1 MAISNV
7 ELKTTMKNSLLSL
20 CIITALV
27 FTASAAEKAAY
38 KPAFTTQTF
47 FVANVECDNCVANIT
62 ESLKKVKT
70 VTKVEKLTP
79 TSGYVNVSFDAHTDS
94 FQQIAQAIADAT
106 PAKGK
111 KYAATMKLRIPD
123 YAKGDNAAK
132 VDAIF
137 AKSKDFVKV
146 EATDKEKGEFVMCF
160 LPLTVDPKKTGPQ
173 GWNGG
178 RFGHP
183 IHDAPP
189 KGLGLAISF
198 VREGAPAG
206 KAAPQKK

>member
-1 MAISNV
+1 MKHSLIS
-7 ELKTTMKNSLLSL
+7 LS
-20 CIITALV
+20 IITALA

-38 KPAFTTQTF
+38 KPAPVTLTF
-47 FVANVECDNCVANIT
+47 FVANVECDTCVANIT

-79 TSGYVNVSFDAHTDS
+79 KSGYVNVSFDAHADS
-94 FQQIAQAIADAT
+94 YQQIAQAIADAT
-106 PAKGK
+106 PVHGK
-111 KYAATMKLRIPD
+111 QYAASIKLRVPD
-123 YAKGDNAAK
+123 YAKDDNAAK

-146 EATDKEKGEFVMCF
+146 ETTNKEKGEFTIHF
-160 LPLTVDPKKTGPQ
+160 LPLTVDAKKTGPQ

-189 KGLGLAISF
+189 KGLGLTFSI
-198 VREGAPAG
+198 VREGVTPA
-206 KAAPQKK
+206 KPAAKKK

>member
-1 MAISNV
+1 M
-7 ELKTTMKNSLLSL
+7 KTTLLSL
-20 CIITALV
+20 SIIAALA

-38 KPAFTTQTF
+38 KPALVTLTF
-47 FVANVECDNCVANIT
+47 FVANVECDTCVANIT

-79 TSGYVNVSFDAHTDS
+79 KSGYVNVSFDAHTDS
-94 FQQIAQAIADAT
+94 YQQVAQAIADAT
-106 PAKGK
+106 PAHGK
-111 KYAATMKLRIPD
+111 KYAASMKFRVPD
-123 YAKGDNAAK
+123 YAKEDNAAK

-137 AKSKDFVKV
+137 AKSAAFVKV
-146 EATDKEKGEFVMCF
+146 EATNKEKGEFLMSF
-160 LPLTVDPKKTGPQ
+160 LPLTVDAKKTGPQ

-189 KGLGLAISF
+189 KGLGLVISF
-198 VREGAPAG
+198 VREGVAPAG
-206 KAAPQKK
+206 KAAAKKK

>member
-1 MAISNV
+1 M
-7 ELKTTMKNSLLSL
+7 MKNLLLSL
-20 CIITALV
+20 SIITALGL
-27 FTASAAEKAAY
+27 TASAAEKAPY
-38 KPAFTTQTF
+38 KPALTTQTF
-47 FVANVECDNCVANIT
+47 FVANVECDTCVKNIT
-62 ESLKKVKT
+62 ESLQKVKT

-106 PAKGK
+106 PAHGK
-111 KYAATMKLRIPD
+111 KYTVSMKLRVPD
-123 YAKGDNAAK
+123 YAKEDNAAK

-146 EATDKEKGEFVMCF
+146 EATDKEKGEFLMCF
-160 LPLTVDPKKTGPQ
+160 LPLTVDAQKTGPP

-198 VREGAPAG
+198 VREGVTPA
-206 KAAPQKK
+206 KPAAKKQ

>member
-1 MAISNV
+1 
-7 ELKTTMKNSLLSL
+7 MKHSLISLLT
-20 CIITALV
+20 ITALA

-38 KPAFTTQTF
+38 KPALTTQTF
-47 FVANVECDNCVANIT
+47 FVSNVECENCIANIT
-62 ESLKKVKT
+62 ESIQKVKS

-79 TSGYVNVSFDAHTDS
+79 KSGYVNVSFDAHADS
-94 FQQIAQAIADAT
+94 YQQIAQAIADAT
-106 PAKGK
+106 PAHGK
-111 KYAATMKLRIPD
+111 KYTASMKLRVPD
-123 YAKGDNAAK
+123 YAKEDNAAK

-146 EATDKEKGEFVMCF
+146 EATNKEKGEFVMCF

-198 VREGAPAG
+198 VREGVAPA
-206 KAAPQKK
+206 KPAAKKK

>member
-1 MAISNV
+1 M
-7 ELKTTMKNSLLSL
+7 KTSLLSL
-20 CIITALV
+20 SIIAALA
-27 FTASAAEKAAY
+27 FTASAAEKKAVT
-38 KPAFTTQTF
+38 PHPTTQTF
-47 FVANVECDNCVANIT
+47 YIANVECDTCVANIT
-62 ESLKKVKT
+62 ESIKKVKS

-79 TSGYVNVSFDAHTDS
+79 TSGYANVSFDSHADS

-111 KYAATMKLRIPD
+111 KYAATMKLRVPD

-137 AKSKDFVKV
+137 AKSAAFVKV
-146 EATDKEKGEFVMCF
+146 EATDKEKGEFLMSF

-183 IHDAPP
+183 IHDPPP
-189 KGLGLAISF
+189 KGLGLTFSI

-206 KAAPQKK
+206 KAAAKKR

>member
-1 MAISNV
+1 M
-7 ELKTTMKNSLLSL
+7 KTSLLALSL
-20 CIITALV
+20 IAALA
-27 FTASAAEKAAY
+27 FTASAAEKKAVT
-38 KPAFTTQTF
+38 PHPTTQTF
-47 FVANVECDNCVANIT
+47 YIANVECDACVANIT
-62 ESLKKVKT
+62 ESIKKVKS

-79 TSGYVNVSFDAHTDS
+79 KSGYANVSFDSHADS

-111 KYAATMKLRIPD
+111 KYAATMKIRVPD
-123 YAKGDNAAK
+123 YAKDDNAAK

-137 AKSKDFVKV
+137 AKSSAFVKV
-146 EATDKEKGEFVMCF
+146 EATNKEKGEFLMSF
-160 LPLTVDPKKTGPQ
+160 LPLTVDAKKTGPQ

-189 KGLGLAISF
+189 KGLGLTFSI
-198 VREGAPAG
+198 VREGVPAG
-206 KAAPQKK
+206 KAARKKK

>member
-1 MAISNV
+1 
-7 ELKTTMKNSLLSL
+7 MKNSFLSL
-20 CIITALV
+20 FTITALAL
-27 FTASAAEKAAY
+27 TASAAEK
-38 KPAFTTQTF
+38 PAVTPHPTTLTF
-47 FVANVECDNCVANIT
+47 FISNVECDTCVANIT
-62 ESLKKVKT
+62 ESIRKVKS

-79 TSGYVNVSFDAHTDS
+79 QSGYANVSFDSHADS
-94 FQQIAQAIADAT
+94 YHQIAQAITDAT
-106 PAKGK
+106 PEHGK
-111 KYAATMKLRIPD
+111 KYAATMKLRVPD
-123 YAKGDNAAK
+123 YAKDDNAAK

-146 EATDKEKGEFVMCF
+146 EATNKEKGEFLMSF
-160 LPLTVDPKKTGPQ
+160 LPLTVDAKKTGPQ

-189 KGLGLAISF
+189 KGLGLAFSI

-206 KAAPQKK
+206 KAAPKKK

>member
-1 MAISNV
+1 M
-7 ELKTTMKNSLLSL
+7 KTTLLSL
-20 CIITALV
+20 SVIAALA
-27 FTASAAEKAAY
+27 FTASAAEKAA
-38 KPAFTTQTF
+38 PAPHPTTQTF
-47 FVANVECDNCVANIT
+47 YIANVECDTCVANIT
-62 ESLKKVKT
+62 ESVKKVKS

-79 TSGYVNVSFDAHTDS
+79 KSGYANVSFDSHADS

-106 PAKGK
+106 PARGK
-111 KYAATMKLRIPD
+111 KYVPTMKFRVPD

-137 AKSKDFVKV
+137 AKSAAFVKV
-146 EATDKEKGEFVMCF
+146 EATNKEKGEFLMSF

-189 KGLGLAISF
+189 KGLGLAFSIA
-198 VREGAPAG
+198 REGVAPAS
-206 KAAPQKK
+206 KAAAKKR